1 MIKKKTMN
9 LLNKIISYFTI
20 CLLLS
25 SGLISAQ
32 SVDLVATVD
41 QMPPFTNGQTFNYSI
56 MSTGSP
62 YNALRIKLAYNP
74 SVIQINSLTPVYA
87 FGFTPVNDT
96 STPGLVKYEAASLS
110 GNITTDEVIFNIEFE
125 VLDNNQAISI
135 AHSYDAADGT
145 VVVNSGGNNILGT
158 ANDILLETL
167 NINHYNFES
176 LAIYPNPANNQ
187 ITINKSEAFQ
197 IKTIT
202 LYTLEGKLIMKKSIS
217 KQNPNNE
224 NINIDVSSLK
234 NALYFM
240 DVIDQNDYRKTFKVL
255 VSH

>member
-1 MIKKKTMN
+1 MN
-9 LLNKIISYFTI
+9 LFNKIISFFTI

-25 SGLISAQ
+25 SGFISAQ
-32 SVDLVATVD
+32 SVDLIASAD

-62 YNALRIKLAYNP
+62 YNALRIKLEYNP

-167 NINHYNFES
+167 SISHNNFES
-176 LAIYPNPANNQ
+176 LTIYPNPASNQ
-187 ITINKSEAFQ
+187 ISIIKSEPSQ
-197 IKTIT
+197 IKSIT
-202 LYTLEGKLIMKKSIS
+202 LYTLEGKMIMKQSIS
-217 KQNPNNE
+217 NQDSNNE
-224 NINIDVSSLK
+224 NIIVDVSSLK

-240 DVIDQNDYRKTFKVL
+240 DVIDQNDYKKTFKVL

>member
-1 MIKKKTMN
+1 MN
-9 LLNKIISYFTI
+9 LFNKIISFFTI
-20 CLLLS
+20 SLLLS
-25 SGLISAQ
+25 SGFISAQ
-32 SVDLVATVD
+32 SVDLIASAD

-62 YNALRIKLAYNP
+62 YNALRIKLEYNP

-167 NINHYNFES
+167 SISHNNFES
-176 LAIYPNPANNQ
+176 LTIYPNPASNQ
-187 ITINKSEAFQ
+187 ISIIKSQPFQ
-197 IKTIT
+197 IKSIT
-202 LYTLEGKLIMKKSIS
+202 LYTLEGKMIMKQSIS
-217 KQNPNNE
+217 NQDSNNE
-224 NINIDVSSLK
+224 NIIVDVSSLK

-240 DVIDQNDYRKTFKVL
+240 DVIDQNDYKKTFKVL